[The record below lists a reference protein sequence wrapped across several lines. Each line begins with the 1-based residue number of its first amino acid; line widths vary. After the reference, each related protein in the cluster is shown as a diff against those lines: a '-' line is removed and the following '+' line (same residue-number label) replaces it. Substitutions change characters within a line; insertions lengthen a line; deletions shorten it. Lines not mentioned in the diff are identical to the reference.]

1 MFANRG
7 KFNYNKERE
16 VFMGKVKNYIMD
28 VEDFVNGYFDY
39 ETETFKISKE
49 QILTAVKNEFK
60 DNMSVEI
67 AKDYVD
73 RDFPNEFFAVEIAND
88 YIDDQDAFN
97 EIFEENV

>member
-1 MFANRG
+1 MSNL
-7 KFNYNKERE
+7 
-16 VFMGKVKNYIMD
+16 KNYIMT
-28 VEDFVNGYFDY
+28 VEDFVDSYFDY
-39 ETETFKISKE
+39 DTETFKTSKE

-73 RDFPNEFFAVEIAND
+73 RDFPNEFFAEEIASE

-97 EIFEENV
+97 EIFKENV

>member
-16 VFMGKVKNYIMD
+16 VFMGKVKNYIID
-28 VEDFVNGYFDY
+28 VEEFVNGFFDY
-39 ETETFKISKE
+39 ETETFKTSKE
-49 QILTAVKNEFK
+49 QILTAVKDEFK

-73 RDFPNEFFAVEIAND
+73 RDFPNEFFAEEIANE

-97 EIFEENV
+97 EIFKENV

>member
-1 MFANRG
+1 MFANRD
-7 KFNYNKERE
+7 KVNYNKKRE
-16 VFMGKVKNYIMD
+16 VYMSKLKSYIMD

-49 QILTAVKNEFK
+49 QILTTVKNEFK

-73 RDFPNEFFAVEIAND
+73 RDFPNEFFT
-88 YIDDQDAFN
+88 
-97 EIFEENV
+97 ENV

>member
-1 MFANRG
+1 M
-7 KFNYNKERE
+7 
-16 VFMGKVKNYIMD
+16 
-28 VEDFVNGYFDY
+28 
-39 ETETFKISKE
+39 
-49 QILTAVKNEFK
+49 TAVKNEFK

>member
-1 MFANRG
+1 MSNL
-7 KFNYNKERE
+7 
-16 VFMGKVKNYIMD
+16 KNYIMT
-28 VEDFVNGYFDY
+28 VEDFVDSYFDY
-39 ETETFKISKE
+39 DTETFKTSKE

-73 RDFPNEFFAVEIAND
+73 RDFPNVFFEEEISNE

-97 EIFEENV
+97 EIFMENV

>member
-1 MFANRG
+1 MS
-7 KFNYNKERE
+7 KIKS
-16 VFMGKVKNYIMD
+16 YIMD

-39 ETETFKISKE
+39 ETETFKTSKE
-49 QILTAVKNEFK
+49 QILTSVKNEFGN
-60 DNMSVEI
+60 NMSVEI

-97 EIFEENV
+97 EFFTENV

>member
-1 MFANRG
+1 MFANRD
-7 KFNYNKERE
+7 KVNYNKKRE
-16 VFMGKVKNYIMD
+16 VYMSKLKSYIMD

-73 RDFPNEFFAVEIAND
+73 RDFPNEFFM
-88 YIDDQDAFN
+88 
-97 EIFEENV
+97 ENV

>member
-1 MFANRG
+1 MFANRD
-7 KFNYNKERE
+7 KVNYNKKRE
-16 VFMGKVKNYIMD
+16 VYMSKLKSYIMD

-49 QILTAVKNEFK
+49 QILTAVKNELK

-73 RDFPNEFFAVEIAND
+73 RDFPNEFFT
-88 YIDDQDAFN
+88 
-97 EIFEENV
+97 ENV